1 MIHECLPTAFGLIRN
16 IVFIKMYFLNC
27 IEVLSG
33 TKWVSNKWF
42 HMDGQELA
50 RPCDLNPIKRND
62 YL

>member
-1 MIHECLPTAFGLIRN
+1 MPSDSVGINSQHCSYKN
-16 IVFIKMYFLNC
+16 DFLNC
-27 IEVLSG
+27 IKVLSG